1 MKENLVI
8 ELSKKTDAC
17 FAYTDRNQ
25 SYFQIH
31 CKNNKLTDGLWKDN
45 INFIKNIFI
54 YDIKTKH
61 KIFPVSFDKIL
72 YKPHEVELIY
82 KSFSLKISLIIQKF
96 QENLKNQQESDFPI
110 LRFSFSSLDKD
121 TIKDVMEAL
130 ETLTDEKT
138 VIHVTHQTEL
148 LKGYHRILKI
158 GGGRIYE

>member
-1 MKENLVI
+1 MNENLVI

-121 TIKDVMEAL
+121 ASYSFGMILASEYDSYFY
-130 ETLTDEKT
+130 DDFGN
-138 VIHVTHQTEL
+138 L
-148 LKGYHRILKI
+148 LDKSFSNKNLKI
-158 GGGRIYE
+158 IF